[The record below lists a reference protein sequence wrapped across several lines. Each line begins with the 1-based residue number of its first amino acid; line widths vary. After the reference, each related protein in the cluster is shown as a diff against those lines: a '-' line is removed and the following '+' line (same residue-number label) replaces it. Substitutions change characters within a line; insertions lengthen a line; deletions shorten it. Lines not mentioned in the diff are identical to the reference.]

1 MIHFLNRSLLIYNH
15 TIITLMIFQIIMI
28 LIIIQ
33 SDIIYSVKSFT
44 ATPFS

>member
-28 LIIIQ
+28 LTVSKRHITDFCQ
-33 SDIIYSVKSFT
+33 
-44 ATPFS
+44 